1 MNDHFFSSMSR
12 SVTGLFNLFCQ
23 NFIQISNCKLSD
35 MIQRERNK
43 YSLYVRTSFY
53 FAYKISSFIAPRK
66 QLTVNDFS
74 KDNQRFIRTT
84 SNDNQSLDP
93 KYEWFNEEIYHRC
106 LIHPFTRIEFRSG
119 WYILVPAKRTSFF
132 ILPSKRLFFRMAA
145 WGIDIASTFPVVSRF
160 ELAVRLGCTSDP

>member
-12 SVTGLFNLFCQ
+12 SATVLFHLFCQ

-43 YSLYVRTSFY
+43 YALCVRTSFY
-53 FAYKISSFIAPRK
+53 LAYKISNFIAPKK
-66 QLTVNDFS
+66 QVTDFL
-74 KDNQRFIRTT
+74 KDNQHFIRTT
-84 SNDNQSLDP
+84 SNDNQSLDR
-93 KYEWFNEEIYHRC
+93 KYEWFNEEIYQRC

-119 WYILVPAKRTSFF
+119 WYILVPAKRTPFF

-160 ELAVRLGCTSDP
+160 ELAVRLDCTSDP